1 MSFSSEVKQEMCQ
14 LAPDPSEARAML
26 CAVFLLRASMS
37 INLHGTSLVVQSEN
51 ARIINFIYH
60 LLVDEYGCE
69 PVLSVV
75 RKMNLKKNNI
85 YKLQFYD
92 QVNEILEDLTILRE
106 SGMSYSPSYRMIR
119 SEKMAR
125 AFLQGCFLAA
135 GSVNPPG
142 TANYHLEIACP
153 HEETAECIEKQMT
166 RFGIAGKIIQRKGLY
181 VVYLK
186 SGERIAD
193 FLRLLKANEA
203 LMEFEHVRIQ
213 RDFVTSLNRLDNC
226 EVANEIKS
234 IKAGAE
240 QLGWIETIEKHWKQ
254 PIPEKIAHV
263 MEARKRNPEGS
274 MNELCQDVKELYG
287 ETISK
292 SGMKHRMGKIREMAA
307 AAAPRTAVAAAGEES
322 AGKTHE

>member
-14 LAPDPSEARAML
+14 MKPDPSEARAQL
-26 CAVFLLRASMS
+26 CALFLLRASIS

-51 ARIINFIYH
+51 ARIINYVYH

-75 RKMNLKKNNI
+75 RKMNLKKNNV
-85 YKLQFYD
+85 YKLQIYD
-92 QVNEILEDLTILRE
+92 QVSEILEDLTILRE
-106 SGMSYSPSYRMIR
+106 SGLSQSPSYRLIR

-125 AFLQGCFLAA
+125 AFLQGAFLAA
-135 GSVNPPG
+135 GSVNPPE

-153 HEETAECIEKQMT
+153 HQELAECVEKQMA
-166 RFGIAGKIIQRKGLY
+166 RFGIPGKVIERKGLY

-186 SGERIAD
+186 SGEKIGD
-193 FLRLLKANEA
+193 FLRLLRASEA
-203 LMEFEHVRIQ
+203 LLEFEHVRIQ

-240 QLGWIETIEKHWKQ
+240 QLEWIGIIEKNWKG
-254 PIPEKIAHV
+254 PVTDKIAHV
-263 MEARKRNPEGS
+263 MEARKRNPEAS
-274 MNELCQDVKELYG
+274 MNELCQDVKALYG

-307 AAAPRTAVAAAGEES
+307 SVAPKKEPETGGAG
-322 AGKTHE
+322 HEQ